1 MSRYTPDHAHRH
13 ERRHCPRRV
22 LVVVNYLAA
31 INKALNRMA
40 DVVERWER
48 HHYQ

>member
-1 MSRYTPDHAHRH
+1 MGTNVVIALA
-13 ERRHCPRRV
+13 V

-31 INKALNRMA
+31 INKALTRMA